1 MRTLLRSKGR
11 GNGRGNGQ
19 QEDGLVQMYRISS
32 GQTTTVGEEAQAAAH
47 VLVAVADRLRRLSS
61 AYGEWGRFDA
71 EAYFDLS
78 EAQATRLVRVVE
90 RVSTVHV
97 TFFADLLLPAY
108 QAAEVFWQE
117 SYRPQYRLLRTQL
130 RNGGAQQSLLDPVM
144 AFADHCQPQ
153 MVDHWT
159 RLIQTIEQTR
169 RLLGDEVGFWAAN
182 GSAEERACWQWAW
195 QQPPAPGV
203 APGLLPEL
211 PAIPTLTL
219 AVDFPLPAYRQPGR
233 LRRLRLS
240 QARRPLGRSRPR
252 SL

>member
-1 MRTLLRSKGR
+1 MRTLLR
-11 GNGRGNGQ
+11 GNGLR
-19 QEDGLVQMYRISS
+19 EDGLVQMYRIPP
-32 GQTTTVGEEAQAAAH
+32 GQMTAIGEEAQAAAH
-47 VLVAVADRLRRLSS
+47 VLVAVADRLRRLSG
-61 AYGEWGRFDA
+61 AYGEWGKFDA
-71 EAYFDLS
+71 GAYFDLS
-78 EAQATRLVRVVE
+78 ETQTTRLVRVVE

-108 QAAEVFWQE
+108 QAAEAFWQE

-130 RNGGAQQSLLDPVM
+130 RNGGAQQTLLEPVM

-153 MVDHWT
+153 MVDHWA
-159 RLIQTIEQTR
+159 RLVQTVEQTR
-169 RLLGDEVGFWAAN
+169 RLLSDEVGFWAAN
-182 GSAEERACWQWAW
+182 GGAEERARWQWAW
-195 QQPPAPGV
+195 RLPPAPGV

-233 LRRLRLS
+233 LRRLRIIR
-240 QARRPLGRSRPR
+240 ARRHLGRSRPR